1 MMQRV
6 MMIAGEASG
15 DLHGGGVVRELK
27 RKVPYADIFG
37 VGGDNM
43 KREGMDLCYHIAGL
57 SVMGLVEVVRHLAT
71 IRRVQVGLE
80 ALLRDRRPDVVVL
93 IDYPGFNLRFAR
105 IVKRYGI
112 PVLYYIS
119 PQVWAWNA
127 SRVRRMKTLVDRMK
141 VVFPFEVE
149 VYEREGID
157 VEFVGHPIVE
167 QIDSTLSR
175 EDFLAKTGLSEGG
188 KILGLFPGSR
198 TQELD
203 HVLPIILE
211 SGRRLQDAHGMQVAV
226 SVAPNLERT
235 VVESQISDSA
245 NIALVHGMTYE
256 LMRYA
261 DVAIVTSGTATLETA
276 WFTTPMIVVYRTSPV
291 TFWIGRM
298 LVDIPYIG
306 LVNIVAGKKIV
317 PELIQRRLT
326 VEHVVDATNRI
337 LLDPE
342 YEQGMRKEL
351 SVIKERLGSP
361 GASQRVAESVLALG
375 MAA

>member
-1 MMQRV
+1 
-6 MMIAGEASG
+6 
-15 DLHGGGVVRELK
+15 
-27 RKVPYADIFG
+27 
-37 VGGDNM
+37 
-43 KREGMDLCYHIAGL
+43 
-57 SVMGLVEVVRHLAT
+57 MGLVEVVRHLAT
-71 IRRVQVGLE
+71 IRRVQAGLE

-127 SRVRRMKTLVDRMK
+127 SRVRRMKNLVDRMK

-175 EDFLAKTGLSEGG
+175 EDFLARTGLSAGG

-198 TQELD
+198 MQEID

-211 SGRRLQDAHGMQVAV
+211 SGRRLQDDHGIQVAV

-235 VVESQISDSA
+235 AVERQISDSA
-245 NIALVHGMTYE
+245 NVVLVHGMTYE

-326 VEHVVDATNRI
+326 VGHVVDATNRI
-337 LLDPE
+337 LLESE
-342 YEQGMRKEL
+342 YEQEMRKEL

-375 MAA
+375 RAA